1 MIQFKNLVFSC
12 LLSLRTFIV
21 LDQKSDRIP
30 HSDRIKT
37 TQMRVAANLYRS
49 LELP

>member
-12 LLSLRTFIV
+12 LSLRTFIV